1 MRIYLLL
8 RLGLCTL
15 IGIVT
20 YISAITEEAGSK
32 PKSTMDAPKFIYW
45 YGASFYL
52 TVSSFVS
59 SELTGV
65 LSVYLYIVQYKT
77 AYRKKQE
84 HLAMT
89 DSNNER
95 HSRGRS
101 SSSRENSRDHSPSH
115 ASEPFYNYMPVSE
128 TMRDYSNYVLQRDP
142 SRHTLPAAVSV
153 DAQVHMAR
161 DRSVHS
167 VRAAAGA
174 GGDADSFRRTTLV

>member
-1 MRIYLLL
+1 M
-8 RLGLCTL
+8 

-101 SSSRENSRDHSPSH
+101 SSSRENSRDHSPSLH
-115 ASEPFYNYMPVSE
+115 ASEPFYSYMPVSE

-142 SRHTLPAAVSV
+142 SRHTLPPAAAAVSV

-167 VRAAAGA
+167 VRGAAAGA
-174 GGDADSFRRTTLV
+174 GGGGDADSFRRTTLV

>member
-1 MRIYLLL
+1 MYTCNCLL
-8 RLGLCTL
+8 GFFTL

-45 YGASFYL
+45 YGASFYM

-95 HSRGRS
+95 HSRGRT

-115 ASEPFYNYMPVSE
+115 ASEPFYSYMPVSE

-142 SRHTLPAAVSV
+142 SRHTLPAAPVSV
-153 DAQVHMAR
+153 DAQVHMTR

-167 VRAAAGA
+167 VRAAAA
-174 GGDADSFRRTTLV
+174 AVGDADSFRRTTLV